1 MKINNNKTDLRK
13 FLGLFGMNK
22 NFYIK
27 NNMSIINKNLNKIL
41 IDSNKKSFNNKK

>member
-1 MKINNNKTDLRK
+1 MKLNNNKTDLRK

-22 NFYIK
+22 KFYIK

>member
-1 MKINNNKTDLRK
+1 MKTNYNNKIDKRK

-22 NFYIK
+22 KFYIK

-41 IDSNKKSFNNKK
+41 IDSNKKSFNNK